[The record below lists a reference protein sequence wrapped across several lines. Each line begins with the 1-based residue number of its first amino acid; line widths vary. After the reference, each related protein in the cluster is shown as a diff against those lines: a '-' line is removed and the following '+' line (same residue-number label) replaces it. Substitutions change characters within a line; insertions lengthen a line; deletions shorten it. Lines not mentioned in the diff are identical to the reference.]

1 MKPIHLFLTTPPTND
16 TMSNRRRNR
25 RTAKGARQG
34 FLGRARAQMK
44 LSANLTEEQD
54 WYLDTP
60 DVRLTRIFAV
70 VILLHA
76 IAVGGIFAFK
86 MVDKASAASSVK
98 ISSAH
103 QEIES
108 AVQRARETAA
118 RVPATPVAE
127 PLNEAPARQAPPA
140 PLRRD
145 PSKGEQYK
153 VQAGDTLP
161 EIAKSLGVS
170 PEALRGKNTIISDN
184 ELYPGRWLMIPGAG
198 DTASAP
204 KATPVATPVAES
216 TPAPAPTP
224 ASPGANASEYT
235 VKAGDTP
242 WAIARQFNVPFNKLM
257 SANGIANAQSLQ
269 IGQKLRIP
277 SGN

>member
-1 MKPIHLFLTTPPTND
+1 MTAAPFLRLTPPPTHD
-16 TMSNRRRNR
+16 PMSNRRRNR
-25 RTAKGARQG
+25 KTAKGGRQG
-34 FLGRARAQMK
+34 ILGRARAQTM

-86 MVDKASAASSVK
+86 MVDKASAASAVK
-98 ISSAH
+98 ISAAH
-103 QEIES
+103 HGMEA

-118 RVPATPVAE
+118 RVPATPVAVPVE
-127 PLNEAPARQAPPA
+127 EAPARQAPPA

-145 PSKGEQYK
+145 PAKGEQYK

-161 EIAKSLGVS
+161 EIAKSLGVA
-170 PEALRGKNTIISDN
+170 PEALRAKNSILSDN
-184 ELYPGRWLMIPGAG
+184 ELYPGRWILVPEKGEAAG
-198 DTASAP
+198 TP
-204 KATPVATPVAES
+204 KAAPVATPLPPSA
-216 TPAPAPTP
+216 TAPA
-224 ASPGANASEYT
+224 AAANPSEYV

-242 WAIARQFNVPFNKLM
+242 WAIARQFDVPFNKLM
-257 SANGIANAQSLQ
+257 SANGISNAQSLQ

-277 SGN
+277 PAN

>member
-1 MKPIHLFLTTPPTND
+1 
-16 TMSNRRRNR
+16 
-25 RTAKGARQG
+25 
-34 FLGRARAQMK
+34 MK

-86 MVDKASAASSVK
+86 MVDKASATSAVK
-98 ISSAH
+98 ISSAY
-103 QEIES
+103 QEMEE
-108 AVQRARETAA
+108 VEQRARETAA
-118 RVPATPVAE
+118 QVPATPVAQ
-127 PLNEAPARQAPPA
+127 PVMEAPARQAPPA

-170 PEALRGKNTIISDN
+170 PEALRAKNSILSDN
-184 ELYPGRWLMIPGAG
+184 ELYPGRWLMVPGKE
-198 DTASAP
+198 ASAP
-204 KATPVATPVAES
+204 STKAATVATPVVGAAAAPS
-216 TPAPAPTP
+216 AAPAPTK
-224 ASPGANASEYT
+224 SSEYT

-242 WAIARQFNVPFNKLM
+242 WAIARQFSVPFNKLM
-257 SANGIANAQSLQ
+257 SANGISNAQSLQ

-277 SGN
+277 SSN

>member
-1 MKPIHLFLTTPPTND
+1 
-16 TMSNRRRNR
+16 MSNKRRNR
-25 RTAKGARQG
+25 RTAKAARQG

-86 MVDKASAASSVK
+86 MVDKASAASGVT
-98 ISSAH
+98 ISSAR
-103 QEIES
+103 EEMEV

-118 RVPATPVAE
+118 RVPATPVAQ

-145 PSKGEQYK
+145 PSKGDQYK

-161 EIAKSLGVS
+161 EIAKALGTS
-170 PEALRGKNTIISDN
+170 PEALRAKNSILSDN

-198 DTASAP
+198 EGAP
-204 KATPVATPVAES
+204 APAATPVATPVAE
-216 TPAPAPTP
+216 TPAAPAAPKAP
-224 ASPGANASEYT
+224 ASSAAASNPSEYS

-257 SANGIANAQSLQ
+257 SANGISNAQSLQ

-277 SGN
+277 SAN

>member
-1 MKPIHLFLTTPPTND
+1 
-16 TMSNRRRNR
+16 MSNRRRNR

-86 MVDKASAASSVK
+86 MVDKASATSSVK

-103 QEIES
+103 QEMEA

-118 RVPATPVAE
+118 QVPATPVAQ
-127 PLNEAPARQAPPA
+127 PINEAPARQAPPA

-145 PSKGEQYK
+145 PAKGDQYK

-161 EIAKSLGVS
+161 EIAKSLGVT
-170 PEALRGKNTIISDN
+170 PEALRAKNSIISDN
-184 ELYPGRWLMIPGAG
+184 ELYPGRWLMIPGKG
-198 DTASAP
+198 ETVAP
-204 KATPVATPVAES
+204 KAAPVATPVAEVA
-216 TPAPAPTP
+216 PAPAAAP
-224 ASPGANASEYT
+224 ATSPAKSSEYT

-242 WAIARQFNVPFNKLM
+242 WAISRQFNVPFNKLM
-257 SANGIANAQSLQ
+257 SANGISNAQSLQ

-277 SGN
+277 AGN

>member
-1 MKPIHLFLTTPPTND
+1 
-16 TMSNRRRNR
+16 
-25 RTAKGARQG
+25 
-34 FLGRARAQMK
+34 MK

-76 IAVGGIFAFK
+76 IAVGGIFAYK
-86 MVDKASAASSVK
+86 MVDKASAASGVT
-98 ISSAH
+98 ISSAR
-103 QEIES
+103 EEMEV

-118 RVPATPVAE
+118 RVPATPVAQ

-145 PSKGEQYK
+145 PSKGDQYK

-161 EIAKSLGVS
+161 EIAKALGTS
-170 PEALRGKNTIISDN
+170 PEALRAKNSILSDN

-198 DTASAP
+198 EGAP
-204 KATPVATPVAES
+204 APAATPVATPVAE
-216 TPAPAPTP
+216 TPAAPAAPKAP
-224 ASPGANASEYT
+224 ASSAAASNPSEYS

-257 SANGIANAQSLQ
+257 SANGISNAQSLQ

-277 SGN
+277 SAN

>member
-1 MKPIHLFLTTPPTND
+1 
-16 TMSNRRRNR
+16 MSNRRRNR

-86 MVDKASAASSVK
+86 MVDKASAASAVK

-103 QEIES
+103 QEMED

-118 RVPATPVAE
+118 RVPATPVAQ

-145 PSKGEQYK
+145 PSKGDQYK

-170 PEALRGKNTIISDN
+170 PEALRAKNSILSDN

-198 DTASAP
+198 DAASAP
-204 KATPVATPVAES
+204 KATPVATPVAET
-216 TPAPAPTP
+216 TPAPAATKAP
-224 ASPGANASEYT
+224 APAASNGSEYT

>member
-1 MKPIHLFLTTPPTND
+1 
-16 TMSNRRRNR
+16 
-25 RTAKGARQG
+25 
-34 FLGRARAQMK
+34 MK
-44 LSANLTEEQD
+44 LSANLTEDQD

-86 MVDKASAASSVK
+86 MVDKASAASGVT
-98 ISSAH
+98 ISSAR
-103 QEIES
+103 EEMEV

-118 RVPATPVAE
+118 RVPATPVAQ

-145 PSKGEQYK
+145 PSKGDQYK

-161 EIAKSLGVS
+161 EIAKALGTS
-170 PEALRGKNTIISDN
+170 PEALRAKNSILSDN

-198 DTASAP
+198 EGAP
-204 KATPVATPVAES
+204 APAATPVATPVAE
-216 TPAPAPTP
+216 TPAAPAAPKAP
-224 ASPGANASEYT
+224 ASSAAASNPSEYS

-257 SANGIANAQSLQ
+257 SANGISNAQSLQ

-277 SGN
+277 SAN

>member
-1 MKPIHLFLTTPPTND
+1 
-16 TMSNRRRNR
+16 MSNRRRNR

-34 FLGRARAQMK
+34 FLGRARTQMK

-86 MVDKASAASSVK
+86 MVDKASATSAVK

-103 QEIES
+103 QEMEA

-118 RVPATPVAE
+118 RVPATPVAQ
-127 PLNEAPARQAPPA
+127 PVTEAPARQAPPA
-140 PLRRD
+140 PLRYD
-145 PSKGEQYK
+145 ASKGDQYK

-161 EIAKSLGVS
+161 EIAKNLGVT
-170 PEALRGKNTIISDN
+170 PEALRAKNSIISDN
-184 ELYPGRWLMIPGAG
+184 ELYPGRWIMIPGAG
-198 DTASAP
+198 EAVSAP
-204 KATPVATPVAES
+204 KATPVATPVVETA
-216 TPAPAPTP
+216 PAPAVP
-224 ASPGANASEYT
+224 ATAPATANGSEYT

-277 SGN
+277 AAN

>member
-1 MKPIHLFLTTPPTND
+1 
-16 TMSNRRRNR
+16 MSNRRRNR
-25 RTAKGARQG
+25 RTAKPRQG

-86 MVDKASAASSVK
+86 MVDKASATSSVK

-103 QEIES
+103 QEMEA

-118 RVPATPVAE
+118 RVPATPVAQ

-145 PSKGEQYK
+145 PSKGDQYK

-161 EIAKSLGVS
+161 EIAKGLGVS
-170 PEALRGKNTIISDN
+170 PEALRAKNSIISDN
-184 ELYPGRWLMIPGAG
+184 ELYPGRWLMIPGAS
-198 DTASAP
+198 DTASVP
-204 KATPVATPVAES
+204 QATPVATPVAE
-216 TPAPAPTP
+216 TPAPPAVPKAPAPAP
-224 ASPGANASEYT
+224 ASVSEYT

-242 WAIARQFNVPFNKLM
+242 WAISRQFNVPFNKLM
-257 SANGIANAQSLQ
+257 SANGISNAQSLQ

>member
-1 MKPIHLFLTTPPTND
+1 
-16 TMSNRRRNR
+16 
-25 RTAKGARQG
+25 
-34 FLGRARAQMK
+34 MK

-86 MVDKASAASSVK
+86 MVDKASAASGVT
-98 ISSAH
+98 ISSAR
-103 QEIES
+103 EEMEV

-118 RVPATPVAE
+118 RVPATPVAQ

-145 PSKGEQYK
+145 PSKGDQYK

-161 EIAKSLGVS
+161 EIAKALGTS
-170 PEALRGKNTIISDN
+170 PEALRAKNSILSDN

-198 DTASAP
+198 EGAP
-204 KATPVATPVAES
+204 APAATPVATPVAE
-216 TPAPAPTP
+216 TPAAPAAPKAP
-224 ASPGANASEYT
+224 ASSAAASNPSEYS

-257 SANGIANAQSLQ
+257 SANGISNAQSLQ

-277 SGN
+277 SAN

>member
-1 MKPIHLFLTTPPTND
+1 
-16 TMSNRRRNR
+16 MSNRRRNR
-25 RTAKGARQG
+25 RTAKGTRQG

-86 MVDKASAASSVK
+86 MVDKASATSSVK

-103 QEIES
+103 QEMET

-118 RVPATPVAE
+118 QVPATPVAQ
-127 PLNEAPARQAPPA
+127 PINEAPARQAPPA

-145 PSKGEQYK
+145 PSKGDQYK

-161 EIAKSLGVS
+161 EIAKSLGVT
-170 PEALRGKNTIISDN
+170 PEALRAKNSIISDN
-184 ELYPGRWLMIPGAG
+184 ELYPGRWLMIPGQG
-198 DTASAP
+198 ETAPAAKS
-204 KATPVATPVAES
+204 TPVATPVANAA
-216 TPAPAPTP
+216 PAPAPTAAP
-224 ASPGANASEYT
+224 ASAANASEYT

-277 SGN
+277 AGN